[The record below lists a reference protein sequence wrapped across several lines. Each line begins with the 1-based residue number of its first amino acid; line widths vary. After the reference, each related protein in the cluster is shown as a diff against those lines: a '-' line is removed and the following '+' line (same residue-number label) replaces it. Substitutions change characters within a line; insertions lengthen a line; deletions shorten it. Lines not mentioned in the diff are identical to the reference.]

1 MRVGLLPLAL
11 LPFAAGCRRSGG
23 PAGEEP
29 VQRLEGLRLSQSTL
43 GSPGWDLNAPSAE
56 LVEGD
61 KLAQLSEPQ
70 LAFYEKK
77 KQVSTVT
84 ARSGLVHMD
93 TYDVTLT
100 SDVVVRSLRDASTL
114 TTQTLQYSSKLK
126 KFVTD
131 AEVLVK
137 RPGGTLRGRGL
148 EASPDLSD
156 IAIFHQR
163 TQLEGSPR

>member
-11 LPFAAGCRRSGG
+11 LPLAAACHRSGG

-29 VQRLEGLRLSQSTL
+29 TQRLEGLRLSQSTL
-43 GSPGWDLNAPSAE
+43 GSPGWDLDARSAE
-56 LVEGD
+56 LIEGD
-61 KLAQLSEPQ
+61 KLADLTQPA

-77 KQVSTVT
+77 KEVSTVT
-84 ARSGLVHMD
+84 ARKGLVHMD

-100 SDVVVRSLRDASTL
+100 SDVVVRSLRDDSTL
-114 TTQTLQYSSKLK
+114 RTEVLRYSSQRK
-126 KFVTD
+126 KFLTD
-131 AEVLVK
+131 AEVEVK

-163 TQLEGSPR
+163 TQLEGAPR